1 MMESRAAAA
10 VIGGYIMASAARVAA
25 PLTLVLTCPLTNSP
39 SLKCDCRSWFDST
52 AATRTQTK
60 PSEWLHGE
68 TQSL

>member
-10 VIGGYIMASAARVAA
+10 VIDAYVLASAARADT
-25 PLTLVLTCPLTNSP
+25 PLMLVLTLPLTNSP
-39 SLKCDCRSWFDST
+39 SLKCDCRSGFDST